1 MPRLSKRKQQSRD
14 AWGVKLDT
22 ERGKIPR
29 LEPPVEPPV
38 TPAAPLSPSNPTPA
52 AATSLAAV
60 PLPTTSHIPQPSTSH
75 IAESKDKVEK
85 TLLLTIRE
93 DLLKTH
99 QEEEDSADSDEIVMM
114 TKRRLK
120 KLTSSHCSC
129 PEPTL
134 EYSFK
139 PDVYENTV
147 IIHCTTCNFKN
158 ISQPEEVEVG
168 RNKKKIGKTNIALLY
183 LSVIEDAGF
192 AGVRRMMGALGMPPV
207 GKCKYYRHLT
217 YLYEKMKSHYDS
229 KQTKIHEAVRK
240 HYEEHLSKKPD
251 AGGVLKLDVSFDA
264 TWMKRGHTSK
274 VGMSVMI
281 DVYTGFI
288 IDYEILSKF
297 CLECTLKKN
306 KLENKK
312 ITEETYNTW
321 KTKHDADGSCG
332 SNYEGPSGG
341 MEVEAA
347 RRLFARS
354 RDLKFEY
361 ENLVSD
367 GDANSYKAVLAM
379 NNGNGPYQDTKVTK
393 LECINHVQ
401 KRLGTRLRKLRE
413 QEKVDTIT
421 KTGSK
426 IRRSLLGGRNKL
438 TDTAIDKMQSFFGKH
453 IRDNVGAD
461 YITMKK
467 AVMSS
472 FHHIFS
478 TDEKPRHGLC
488 EEGINSWCFFQ
499 KALAE
504 GKNREEIKH
513 KKSLVVNLDQEAQN
527 KIRQVYD
534 ALTTKDILERCV
546 RGLTQNANESFHS
559 KMWSRAS
566 KTKFSGLKRL
576 SFVAQSAILDHNY
589 GYRKA
594 CLLPA
599 LNINTKALRR
609 SLTTEDEERK
619 RHHEVQ
625 MKPKRK
631 QKEKA
636 SAEYEPGGF

>member
-1 MPRLSKRKQQSRD
+1 MRSEIVDTPPSSSHSPPAPSDVTQTIPSDTRQQVNLDLGRVDMQDIHYLAKNGGTATNGVPAIFPVATVNQPGRLAARRTRRRGLTKWGRRLSP
-14 AWGVKLDT
+14 AKL
-22 ERGKIPR
+22 
-29 LEPPVEPPV
+29 
-38 TPAAPLSPSNPTPA
+38 ASSASN
-52 AATSLAAV
+52 V
-60 PLPTTSHIPQPSTSH
+60 P
-75 IAESKDKVEK
+75 
-85 TLLLTIRE
+85 
-93 DLLKTH
+93 
-99 QEEEDSADSDEIVMM
+99 
-114 TKRRLK
+114 
-120 KLTSSHCSC
+120 
-129 PEPTL
+129 
-134 EYSFK
+134 
-139 PDVYENTV
+139 
-147 IIHCTTCNFKN
+147 
-158 ISQPEEVEVG
+158 
-168 RNKKKIGKTNIALLY
+168 
-183 LSVIEDAGF
+183 
-192 AGVRRMMGALGMPPV
+192 
-207 GKCKYYRHLT
+207 
-217 YLYEKMKSHYDS
+217 
-229 KQTKIHEAVRK
+229 
-240 HYEEHLSKKPD
+240 
-251 AGGVLKLDVSFDA
+251 
-264 TWMKRGHTSK
+264 
-274 VGMSVMI
+274 
-281 DVYTGFI
+281 
-288 IDYEILSKF
+288 
-297 CLECTLKKN
+297 LKKN

-559 KMWSRAS
+559 KINQGLGAAHVTRTSITGGRRHRDRRRRRRLLITATSSEIRVGYRRINVNNFWVVER
-566 KTKFSGLKRL
+566 LKRMKIKKQGR
-576 SFVAQSAILDHNY
+576 FLDTAAHA
-589 GYRKA
+589 GT
-594 CLLPA
+594 PA
-599 LNINTKALRR
+599 VRR
-609 SLTTEDEERK
+609 R
-619 RHHEVQ
+619 
-625 MKPKRK
+625 
-631 QKEKA
+631 
-636 SAEYEPGGF
+636 

>member
-1 MPRLSKRKQQSRD
+1 
-14 AWGVKLDT
+14 
-22 ERGKIPR
+22 
-29 LEPPVEPPV
+29 
-38 TPAAPLSPSNPTPA
+38 
-52 AATSLAAV
+52 
-60 PLPTTSHIPQPSTSH
+60 
-75 IAESKDKVEK
+75 
-85 TLLLTIRE
+85 
-93 DLLKTH
+93 
-99 QEEEDSADSDEIVMM
+99 
-114 TKRRLK
+114 
-120 KLTSSHCSC
+120 
-129 PEPTL
+129 
-134 EYSFK
+134 
-139 PDVYENTV
+139 
-147 IIHCTTCNFKN
+147 
-158 ISQPEEVEVG
+158 
-168 RNKKKIGKTNIALLY
+168 
-183 LSVIEDAGF
+183 
-192 AGVRRMMGALGMPPV
+192 MMGALGMPPV

-438 TDTAIDKMQSFFGKH
+438 TDTAIDKMQTLMKSPAMDF
-453 IRDNVGAD
+453 V
-461 YITMKK
+461 KK
-467 AVMSS
+467 ASI
-472 FHHIFS
+472 HGAFS
-478 TDEKPRHGLC
+478 R
-488 EEGINSWCFFQ
+488 
-499 KALAE
+499 
-504 GKNREEIKH
+504 KH
-513 KKSLVVNLDQEAQN
+513 
-527 KIRQVYD
+527 
-534 ALTTKDILERCV
+534 
-546 RGLTQNANESFHS
+546 
-559 KMWSRAS
+559 
-566 KTKFSGLKRL
+566 
-576 SFVAQSAILDHNY
+576 
-589 GYRKA
+589 
-594 CLLPA
+594 
-599 LNINTKALRR
+599 
-609 SLTTEDEERK
+609 
-619 RHHEVQ
+619 
-625 MKPKRK
+625 
-631 QKEKA
+631 
-636 SAEYEPGGF
+636 